1 MWCTAQGTQDLLSLP
16 APSLSGEAGAQIGA
30 TEGARGRQSRFLIFF
45 FSPHFIIPLDDRD
58 SSLSSWGVW
67 APQYGIVNAL
77 RSLLS

>member
-30 TEGARGRQSRFLIFF
+30 TEGARGRQSLFLIFF
-45 FSPHFIIPLDDRD
+45 FSPHFGIPIEIRAFLA
-58 SSLSSWGVW
+58 GE
-67 APQYGIVNAL
+67 YGIVKAL